1 MARNGITYT
10 DNQYAQ
16 TLIND
21 REKKLNENY
30 KKARAYLESQNY
42 YNFTLEDKVAFL
54 LTTDG
59 LILIEAMSG
68 QKMPIVTISDILAVT
83 QVVFHNI
90 MRDNPEIYDAVDRG
104 RLKELDEV
112 EKSLYKIAK
121 GYVVTEKRE
130 KIYPNE
136 RNGTTS
142 VITENNERYFPP
154 NYNAA
159 TYILNNKRQ
168 QEYRDKQIEYELAKN
183 TIKVEVEII
192 GDETLNLE

>member
-1 MARNGITYT
+1 MGKAITYT

-21 REKKLNENY
+21 REKKLNDNY
-30 KKARAYLESQNY
+30 KKARAYLKGQNY
-42 YNFTLEDKVAFL
+42 YDLTLEEKVSFM
-54 LTTDG
+54 LTENG
-59 LILIEAMSG
+59 LVLIEAMSG
-68 QKMPIVTISDILAVT
+68 QKMPIITMADILAVT
-83 QVVFHNI
+83 QTVFHNI

-104 RLKELDEV
+104 RLKDIDEV
-112 EKSLYKIAK
+112 EKSLFKIAK
-121 GYVVTEKRE
+121 GYKVTETRN

-142 VITENNERYFPP
+142 VITENIEREIAP

-159 TYILNNKRQ
+159 TYILNNKRN